1 MSDNSNFSPIEM
13 KRENISESG
22 KKSDWKK
29 FGMSL
34 LNDLIFTIIIGF
46 IGANF
51 VYMSLVDLNLFF
63 PSDPAKLPYKNASN
77 LKSKLNGIFSI
88 FKGGAGEDISSQ
100 KLNDVQSKSV
110 CDNLSKLLDDSSG
123 EKMKQ
128 LLSKLGFNEVG
139 FPYSLVTDKSG
150 LLATYGSSIGT
161 ATISSYAFSRGVL
174 KRVLSFFNSFGN
186 VGSNL
191 LFILGLPI
199 LIILFLS
206 QIPLILGFGSTF
218 ISLIIEYFNFMPD
231 RYGLLITLFITFF
244 FGFLI
249 LGIDII
255 WAMLVGITQM
265 IQLYGTLLVLPLFD
279 IDNVREI
286 IFCKSHLLLIMYVLL
301 TASSAFKHLENVQ
314 ASILSLSLII
324 LTFMGLKKTK
334 KI

>member
-1 MSDNSNFSPIEM
+1 MSDNSNLSPIEM

-63 PSDPAKLPYKNASN
+63 PSDPAKLPYKNAIN
-77 LKSKLNGIFSI
+77 LKSKLKGIFSI
-88 FKGGAGEDISSQ
+88 FKGGAGEDSSSQ
-100 KLNDVQSKSV
+100 KINDVTSKSV

-128 LLSKLGFNEVG
+128 LLVKLGFNEVG

-150 LLATYGSSIGT
+150 LLATYGNSIGT
-161 ATISSYAFSRGVL
+161 ATISSYVFSRGIL

-186 VGSNL
+186 IGSNL

-231 RYGLLITLFITFF
+231 RYGWLITLFITFF
-244 FGFLI
+244 FGFFI

-301 TASSAFKHLENVQ
+301 TVSSAFKHLENVQ
-314 ASILSLSLII
+314 AIILSLSLII